1 MMGKQLS
8 YMPRG
13 LRTLIIAVL
22 AVLLAPAG
30 PTFAQAVATD
40 PGYVLGPGDQIEVSL
55 RGQPAFEKVA
65 ARIRTD
71 GTIALTHLADFRVAG
86 ETSVTLAARIG
97 KALSDGG
104 FYVNPIVN
112 VEILGY
118 ASRYVIVLGEVTQP
132 GLQSVDRSYR
142 VSEIIARAGGIRAS
156 GADRVIV
163 NRGSGEQQVLDFATL
178 ATGSGAAD
186 PLVGP
191 GDKIFVP
198 VAPTFFIYGQVN
210 APGEYPMKTVMTLRK
225 ALARGGGLTAMGS
238 EGRVSVF
245 RAGAKQ
251 AIAADGVLADGDV
264 VVVGERLF

>member
-1 MMGKQLS
+1 MTRS
-8 YMPRG
+8 F
-13 LRTLIIAVL
+13 RTMLIAFF
-22 AVLLAPAG
+22 AAFLAPA
-30 PTFAQAVATD
+30 TSAVAQAVATD
-40 PGYVLGPGDQIEVSL
+40 PGYVLGPGDQIEVGL

-65 ARIRTD
+65 ARIRAD
-71 GTIALTHLADFRVAG
+71 GTIALTHLGDFRVAG
-86 ETSVTLAARIG
+86 ETSVTLAMRIG
-97 KALSDGG
+97 RALSDGG

-132 GLQSVDRSYR
+132 GLQIVDRPYR
-142 VSEIIARAGGIRAS
+142 LSEIIARVGGIRPS
-156 GADRVIV
+156 GADRVVV
-163 NRGSGEQQVLDFATL
+163 NRGSGEQQILDFAAL

-210 APGEYPMKTVMTLRK
+210 APGEYPMKTPMTLRK
-225 ALARGGGLTAMGS
+225 ALARGGGLTQMGS
-238 EGRVSVF
+238 ERRISVF
-245 RAGAKQ
+245 RGGEKQ
-251 AIAADGVLADGDV
+251 KIVANAVLADGDV